1 MELQVNEREALLI
14 VTALG
19 VYQNRIG
26 QNSSWL
32 QRKRLPTL
40 RSRLADAITINDE
53 AEANTLRHI
62 LCKTARR
69 IEVRINLG
77 REISNLRERIKLI
90 TDITDEKVI
99 QEKSDDDGVG
109 E

>member
-1 MELQVNEREALLI
+1 MV

-40 RSRLADAITINDE
+40 RSRLADAINDE

-77 REISNLRERIKLI
+77 REISALRERIKLV

-99 QEKSDDDGVG
+99 QEESDDDGAG